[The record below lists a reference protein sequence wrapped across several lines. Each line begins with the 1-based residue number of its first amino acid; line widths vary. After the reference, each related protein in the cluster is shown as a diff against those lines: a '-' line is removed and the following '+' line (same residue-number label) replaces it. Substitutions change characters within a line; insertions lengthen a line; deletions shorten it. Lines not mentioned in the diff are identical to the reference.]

1 MEMHKYDYLI
11 FPEWKSKGVRSNT
24 RSQGVER
31 RREREREG
39 AMTTRSLR
47 GWKGMIGEARSTIQT
62 AARAQH
68 NLTRLAQLFER
79 EREGGARGVCPS
91 SEHCCS
97 LLNDIG
103 VTTKYCS
110 L

>member
-11 FPEWKSKGVRSNT
+11 FPEWKSKGARSNT

-47 GWKGMIGEARSTIQT
+47 G
-62 AARAQH
+62 
-68 NLTRLAQLFER
+68 
-79 EREGGARGVCPS
+79 
-91 SEHCCS
+91 
-97 LLNDIG
+97 
-103 VTTKYCS
+103 
-110 L
+110 